1 MLHDAQFSCF
11 FISWV
16 DVSVFLLSLVGYGV
30 FWGASSADFFAVAGP
45 VFVLSRDGR
54 TDMISSGL
62 NPGAYDA

>member
-1 MLHDAQFSCF
+1 MF
-11 FISWV
+11 V
-16 DVSVFLLSLVGYGV
+16 LSLVGYGV